1 MNLKL
6 KLGINIDHVATIRN
20 ARGGLHPDPLKAAL
34 IAQSSGADNITAHLR
49 EDRRHMSD
57 IDIKKIIKKLR
68 IPLNLEMAPTNEML
82 NIAISSKVNRVCLV
96 PEKRKE
102 ITTEGGLNVI
112 KNKKKIFDF
121 VKKLKKNNVKVSI
134 FVDPN
139 IKQIIACKDLKVS
152 SVELHTGEF
161 CDNNKNK
168 RYEYEKL
175 KKSAIFA
182 KKNNLECHAGH
193 GISYETVK
201 KIAKINEITEL
212 NIGHF
217 IIGEAVFIGLNKSIL
232 KMRRIIDNSRK
243 KSFYLKS
250 A

>member
-112 KNKKKIFDF
+112 KNKKKIFNF
-121 VKKLKKNNVKVSI
+121 AKKLKKNNVKVSI

-193 GISYETVK
+193 GISYETVE

-217 IIGEAVFIGLNKSIL
+217 IIGEAVFIGLKKSIL

>member
-1 MNLKL
+1 MNGKI

-20 ARGGLHPDPLKAAL
+20 ARGGLHPDPIKAAL
-34 IAQSSGADNITAHLR
+34 IAQNAGADNITAHLR
-49 EDRRHMSD
+49 EDRRHISD
-57 IDIKKIIKKLR
+57 IDIKKLVKKLK
-68 IPLNLEMAPTNEML
+68 IPLNLEMAPTNEMIK
-82 NIAISSKVNRVCLV
+82 IAINSKVKRVCLV

-112 KNKKKIFDF
+112 KNKSKIFNII
-121 VKKLKKNNVKVSI
+121 KKLQNHNIKVSI
-134 FVDPN
+134 FIDPC
-139 IKQIIACKDLKVS
+139 IKQITTCSELNAF

-161 CDNNKNK
+161 CDNKKNK
-168 RYEYEKL
+168 RKEFMQI
-175 KKSAIFA
+175 KKSAEFA

-193 GISYETVK
+193 GLKYEDVK

-217 IIGEAVFIGLNKSIL
+217 IIGESIFNGLKESIS
-232 KMRRIIDNSRK
+232 KMRKIIENSRK
-243 KSFYLKS
+243 KSLYLKT

>member
-1 MNLKL
+1 MNSKL

-20 ARGGLHPDPLKAAL
+20 ARGVLHPEPLKAAL

-139 IKQIIACKDLKVS
+139 IKQIIACKDLKVF

-193 GISYETVK
+193 GISYETVE

-217 IIGEAVFIGLNKSIL
+217 IIGEAVFIGLKKSIL

>member
-139 IKQIIACKDLKVS
+139 IKQIIACKDLKVF

-193 GISYETVK
+193 GISYETVE

>member
-1 MNLKL
+1 MNSKL

-68 IPLNLEMAPTNEML
+68 IPLNLEIAPTNEML

-112 KNKKKIFDF
+112 KNKKKIFNF
-121 VKKLKKNNVKVSI
+121 AKKLKKNNVKVSI

-139 IKQIIACKDLKVS
+139 IKQIIACKDLKVF

-193 GISYETVK
+193 GISYETVE

-217 IIGEAVFIGLNKSIL
+217 IIGEAVFIGLKKSIL

-243 KSFYLKS
+243 KNLYLKS

>member
-20 ARGGLHPDPLKAAL
+20 ARGGFHPDPLKAAL
-34 IAQSSGADNITAHLR
+34 IAQRAGADNITAHLR

-57 IDIKKIIKKLR
+57 IDIKKIVKKLR
-68 IPLNLEMAPTNEML
+68 IPLNLEIAPTNEML

-96 PEKRKE
+96 PEKKKE

-139 IKQIIACKDLKVS
+139 IKQIIACKDLKVF

-193 GISYETVK
+193 GISYETVE

-217 IIGEAVFIGLNKSIL
+217 IIGEAVFIGLKKSIL
-232 KMRRIIDNSRK
+232 KMRKIIDNSRK
-243 KSFYLKS
+243 KNFYLKS

>member
-1 MNLKL
+1 MNSKL

-20 ARGGLHPDPLKAAL
+20 SRGVLHPEPLKAAL
-34 IAQSSGADNITAHLR
+34 IAQNAGADNITAHLR
-49 EDRRHMSD
+49 EDRRHISD
-57 IDIKKIIKKLR
+57 IDIKKLVKTLR

-82 NIAISSKVNRVCLV
+82 NIAISSKVKRVCLV

-102 ITTEGGLNVI
+102 ITTEGGLDVL
-112 KNKKKIFDF
+112 KNKKKIFNF
-121 VKKLKKNNVKVSI
+121 VKKLKKNNIKVSI

-139 IKQIIACKDLKVS
+139 IKQISACSNLNIS
-152 SVELHTGEF
+152 SVEIHTGEF
-161 CDNNKNK
+161 CDNKKNK

-175 KKSAIFA
+175 KKSAMFA

-193 GISYETVK
+193 GISYETVRR
-201 KIAKINEITEL
+201 IAEIEEISEL

-217 IIGEAVFIGLNKSIL
+217 IIGEAIFVGLKKSIL
-232 KMRRIIDNSRK
+232 KMRKIIDNSRK
-243 KSFYLKS
+243 KNFYLKS

>member
-1 MNLKL
+1 MNFKL

-193 GISYETVK
+193 GISYETVE

>member
-57 IDIKKIIKKLR
+57 IDIKKIVKKLR

-112 KNKKKIFDF
+112 KNKKKIFNF
-121 VKKLKKNNVKVSI
+121 AKKLKKNNVKVSI

-139 IKQIIACKDLKVS
+139 IKQIIACKDLKVF

-193 GISYETVK
+193 GISYETVE

>member
-193 GISYETVK
+193 GISYETVE

-217 IIGEAVFIGLNKSIL
+217 IIGEAVFIGLKKSIL

-243 KSFYLKS
+243 KIFYLKS

>member
-112 KNKKKIFDF
+112 KNKKKIFNF
-121 VKKLKKNNVKVSI
+121 AKKLKKNNVKVSI

-139 IKQIIACKDLKVS
+139 IKQIIACKDLKAS

-168 RYEYEKL
+168 IYEYEKCY
-175 KKSAIFA
+175 IC
-182 KKNNLECHAGH
+182 N
-193 GISYETVK
+193 
-201 KIAKINEITEL
+201 
-212 NIGHF
+212 F
-217 IIGEAVFIGLNKSIL
+217 IYML
-232 KMRRIIDNSRK
+232 
-243 KSFYLKS
+243 
-250 A
+250 

>member
-1 MNLKL
+1 MNSKL

-20 ARGGLHPDPLKAAL
+20 ARGVLHPEPLKAAL
-34 IAQSSGADNITAHLR
+34 IAQNAGADNITAHLR
-49 EDRRHMSD
+49 EDRRHISD
-57 IDIKKIIKKLR
+57 IDIKKLVKTLR

-82 NIAISSKVNRVCLV
+82 NIAISSKVKRVCLV

-102 ITTEGGLNVI
+102 ITTEGGLDVL
-112 KNKKKIFDF
+112 KNKKKIFNF
-121 VKKLKKNNVKVSI
+121 VKKLKKNNIKVSI

-139 IKQIIACKDLKVS
+139 IKQISVCSNLNVS
-152 SVELHTGEF
+152 SVEIHTGEF
-161 CDNNKNK
+161 CDNKKNK

-175 KKSAIFA
+175 KKSAMFA

-193 GISYETVK
+193 GISYKTARR
-201 KIAKINEITEL
+201 IAEIKEISEL

-217 IIGEAVFIGLNKSIL
+217 IIGEAIFVGLKKTIL
-232 KMRRIIDNSRK
+232 KMRKIIDNSRK
-243 KSFYLKS
+243 KNFYLKS

>member
-193 GISYETVK
+193 GISYETVE

-217 IIGEAVFIGLNKSIL
+217 IIGEAVFIGLKKSIL

-243 KSFYLKS
+243 KNLYLKS